1 MLLHTSRPEPDLR
14 SATLLA
20 WLHARGLR
28 ARLGVSECSG
38 ERDLRIRAQRR
49 RFGPSVEL
57 LCCTAGDPQPPQWHA
72 VRLTGDERTVWRG
85 PDRDDEGDGA
95 VAFIED
101 LLALDEA
108 ALAGRYRRL
117 G

>member
-1 MLLHTSRPEPDLR
+1 VLLPTSRPEPDLR

-72 VRLTGDERTVWRG
+72 VRLLGSARTVWRG
-85 PDRDDEGDGA
+85 PGYDGELDA
-95 VAFIED
+95 VVGFVED
-101 LLALDEA
+101 LLVLDDT
-108 ALAGRYRRL
+108 ALAERYRRL